1 MLRERGHGATP
12 RAPAWTTTGGIAG
25 PARLAERNP
34 VDDAVAMTWD
44 EYRRREPRR
53 RDARPALS
61 CATISRNEYLGQ
73 RCRAGGFATV
83 ARVVARSK
91 RVSVD
96 SERRAEILDAA
107 AALFASSG
115 LRASLQQIADACG
128 ILPGSLYHHFDSKE
142 EIFIALVER
151 YQAELDEIAEKA
163 VEEGANPRPPDE
175 RIVALGTA
183 IAECA
188 VRHRAALLLTVY
200 EPPAGAS
207 EEMVRLVSRTPA
219 AINAAMLAILKA
231 ARSSGYLRREV
242 DLDLLADR
250 ICQAMFH
257 VGIGVSHRTRG
268 GERVPA
274 IRCRM
279 LLKGLAVRPP
289 DDARLDRSKARR
301 AADEAIQSW
310 DEDDVAGDGGQ
321 GGLDP
326 SGCAVGVRPPRHRAD
341 DDPGRRRCRRYEH
354 RCRLPR
360 DRVEGQPAAFDPAAL
375 RGEGRGRLES
385 HRGLAVD
392 ARGEARCAAVVQHQ
406 RGAPV
411 RGRASNPVA
420 RPTARTAEEPEPP
433 LDLPGSAAPAQGS
446 DLGRNSSATAS
457 GGEGRLTGHDCQ
469 VRVRPR
475 S

>member
-1 MLRERGHGATP
+1 M
-12 RAPAWTTTGGIAG
+12 
-25 PARLAERNP
+25 
-34 VDDAVAMTWD
+34 
-44 EYRRREPRR
+44 
-53 RDARPALS
+53 
-61 CATISRNEYLGQ
+61 
-73 RCRAGGFATV
+73 
-83 ARVVARSK
+83 
-91 RVSVD
+91 SVD
-96 SERRAEILDAA
+96 SERRAEILDSAA
-107 AALFASSG
+107 MLFASSG
-115 LRASLQQIADACG
+115 LRGSLQQIADACG

-142 EIFIALVER
+142 AIFIALVER

-163 VEEGANPRPPDE
+163 AEEGANPRPPDE

-200 EPPAGAS
+200 EPPSGAR

-219 AINAAMLAILKA
+219 AINAAMLATLKA

-310 DEDDVAGDGGQ
+310 DEDDVAGTEDKAAWIRAVARSEFARRGIELTTIREVAAAAGMSTGAVYRVIESKDNLLPSILRPYVEKVAEGWNRIAGSASTPVEKLDALLWFNINVVHRFAEEDRIQ
-321 GGLDP
+321 SLGLQLAP
-326 SGCAVGVRPPRHRAD
+326 PKSPNLPWTFPAQLRQLKAVISEGIRARQLQVEKGASLDMIARCVFALILTPENIVRESGVRDALHFD
-341 DDPGRRRCRRYEH
+341 
-354 RCRLPR
+354 R
-360 DRVEGQPAAFDPAAL
+360 DTFL
-375 RGEGRGRLES
+375 RG
-385 HRGLAVD
+385 
-392 ARGEARCAAVVQHQ
+392 AAK
-406 RGAPV
+406 R
-411 RGRASNPVA
+411 
-420 RPTARTAEEPEPP
+420 
-433 LDLPGSAAPAQGS
+433 
-446 DLGRNSSATAS
+446 
-457 GGEGRLTGHDCQ
+457 
-469 VRVRPR
+469 
-475 S
+475 